1 MQKTNSLSLLE
12 KKSNCLD
19 VTLRST
25 WVHRVLR
32 KLSSYIVLQ
41 DTILH
46 KFSLNTGG
54 RSKKV
59 TIVVNVVMFSV
70 DALAVGDGDRCL
82 FGLFDV
88 LVLGFSISR

>member
-1 MQKTNSLSLLE
+1 MQKTNSLSFLE

-25 WVHRVLR
+25 WVCRVRR
-32 KLSSYIVLQ
+32 KLASYTLLHDI
-41 DTILH
+41 ILH

-59 TIVVNVVMFSV
+59 TVVVNVVMFSV
-70 DALAVGDGDRCL
+70 DSLAVGDGDRCL

-88 LVLGFSISR
+88 LVLGFSIGM